1 MPETVTRRFDRTPEK
16 VLSSF
21 GENESVHTIFY
32 KNESSIVAAFDIP
45 RGITALVGGGGKT
58 TLLLR
63 LAHAL
68 AQTGA
73 RVIVTTTTH
82 IFTPDGMR
90 TCNPATPEEASALL
104 DREKLICFGAP
115 SKEGK
120 LSAPD
125 LSMGTLATCADYVLT
140 EADGAKRL
148 PLKAPAEHE
157 PVIPNETKLVIAVAG
172 LDGIGRTI
180 AETAFRPDRYAALCG
195 KAQTERITAS
205 DAAFVLAHA
214 SGQRKNV
221 PDGARFAV
229 LVNKADDDAR
239 RCTALAVATE
249 LEQYGVERVIIAA
262 LGKG

>member
-1 MPETVTRRFDRTPEK
+1 MPEK
-16 VLSSF
+16 VLFSF
-21 GENESVHTIFY
+21 VENETVQIIFY
-32 KNESSIVAAFDIP
+32 ENKANLSQSFDIP

-58 TLLLR
+58 TLMLW
-63 LAHAL
+63 LAHEL
-68 AQTGA
+68 ARAGA

-82 IFTPDGMR
+82 IFAPDGMR
-90 TCNPATPEEASALL
+90 TLNPVTQEEATALL
-104 DREKLICFGAP
+104 DREPLICFGMP

-120 LSAPD
+120 LSAPI
-125 LSMGTLATCADYVLT
+125 LPTETLAMCADYVLI

-214 SGQRKNV
+214 NGQRKNV

-229 LVNKADDDAR
+229 LLNKADDDAR
-239 RCTALAVATE
+239 RCTALAVATA
-249 LEQYGVERVIIAA
+249 LEQYGVERVVIAA